1 MKSVTIIALILFLPA
16 FVLGQTR
23 PDDSDNQNRIFSE
36 IAYSALQVDTLACD
50 FLQEK
55 HMKMLERVLI
65 SKGRLYYKRNNRLRW
80 EVTHP
85 VRSGFSVNG
94 ERAKSWKDDS
104 GRKQAFKINQ
114 IPFVKVFTD
123 QVFSWVD
130 ADFKKLKKRYHIKVL
145 SETPIQLALTPIS
158 DQEKKYL
165 DHLRI
170 SFSEN
175 ASYVTAVEVHEPD
188 GDFTRIHFLNI
199 QINNPLQDSLF
210 N

>member
-1 MKSVTIIALILFLPA
+1 MKSITIIALILFLPA
-16 FVLGQTR
+16 FVLGQTK

-36 IAYSALQVDTLACD
+36 IASSASQVDTFACD

-55 HMKMLERVLI
+55 HMNMLERALI
-65 SKGRLYYKRNNRLRW
+65 SKGRLYYKRNRMLRW
-80 EVTHP
+80 EVTYP
-85 VRSGFSVNG
+85 VTSGFSVNG
-94 ERAKSWKDDS
+94 DQAKSWKDDS
-104 GRKQAFKINQ
+104 GRTQVFKVSQ
-114 IPFVKVFTD
+114 IPFIKVFTD
-123 QVFSWVD
+123 QVFSWAD

-170 SFSEN
+170 SFAEN

-188 GDFTRIHFLNI
+188 GDFTRIHFLNT